1 MTGIST
7 NFPAFTFSI
16 SGVVWVQG
24 LVGQSCTSTCS
35 KISAS
40 CSNTGPWPVQYSDF
54 TTLLSASYDLT
65 TCTSPLDYKTCQYSS
80 CNYIIRD
87 DAPYPSDPEGETES
101 YCYYGGVHNTCDAIP
116 DYGRRFCP
124 CVKSSIGLVTASPAS
139 VPSPYPS
146 YVYPGPPSL
155 NPANAFSTAGIVWV
169 QGLVGQSCT
178 STCLSLSA
186 SCSSSGPWP
195 VQYSDFTTLL
205 SVSYDLTACTSP
217 PTTRRVNPP
226 AAATFTRT
234 IPLIPLIR

>member
-1 MTGIST
+1 MPS
-7 NFPAFTFSI
+7 
-16 SGVVWVQG
+16 
-24 LVGQSCTSTCS
+24 LVGSEMCIRDS
-35 KISAS
+35 
-40 CSNTGPWPVQYSDF
+40 
-54 TTLLSASYDLT
+54 
-65 TCTSPLDYKTCQYSS
+65 
-80 CNYIIRD
+80 IIRD

-124 CVKSSIGLVTASPAS
+124 CDESSIGL
-139 VPSPYPS
+139 PSPYPS
-146 YVYPGPPSL
+146 YVNPGPPSL

-195 VQYSDFTTLL
+195 MQYSDFTTLL

-217 PTTRRVNPP
+217 PDYKTCQSSSCSYIYPDYSPHPFNPVGGTGWWCTYGSGYSTCDATPNWGRRFCPCDESSIGL
-226 AAATFTRT
+226 AAASPSSVPSVYLR
-234 IPLIPLIR
+234 